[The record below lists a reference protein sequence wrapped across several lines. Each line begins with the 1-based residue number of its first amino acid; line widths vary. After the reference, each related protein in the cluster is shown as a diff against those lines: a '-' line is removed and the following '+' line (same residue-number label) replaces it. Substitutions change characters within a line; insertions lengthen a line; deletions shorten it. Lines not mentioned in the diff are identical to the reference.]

1 VSYSASLD
9 SDVSLSPPSVVL
21 TPINTYG
28 PSVIKSLGYTGYTA
42 VSIILSQCLNHD

>member
-1 VSYSASLD
+1 VSYSVSLD
-9 SDVSLSPPSVVL
+9 FEVSLRPPSVVL

-42 VSIILSQCLNHD
+42 VSIILSHSQNHG